1 MGYSPGCCKE
11 LDTTEHNHLE
21 SQSLRECVRTAE
33 REEDGEMEDLVAE
46 GNKEGSIS
54 VICKN
59 QVTPT
64 SRPGPNREGDVAKW
78 QNDIRIRP
86 RRGLSRSLACHC

>member
-1 MGYSPGCCKE
+1 MHDSHGVAGNVSGP
-11 LDTTEHNHLE
+11 
-21 SQSLRECVRTAE
+21 E

-46 GNKEGSIS
+46 GNKEGNIS

-64 SRPGPNREGDVAKW
+64 SRPGPNREGDMAKW

-86 RRGLSRSLACHC
+86 RGAFQGVWLVAVDELLG